1 MVPVSNRDEY
11 FALLRSGHT
20 PLLAQMEA
28 PWCGDC
34 HNALPELESI
44 ADTFRGRLT
53 VLRLD
58 ADADSTLR
66 EEFELQGYPTYIF
79 AERGRVVAS
88 CRGAP
93 HFGLRRLVELLVP

>member
-1 MVPVSNRDEY
+1 MVPVRTRDEY
-11 FALLRSGHT
+11 LALLRSGDP

-34 HNALPELESI
+34 HNALPELETI
-44 ADTFRGRLT
+44 ANTFRGRLT

-58 ADADSTLR
+58 ADADSRLR

-79 AERGRVVAS
+79 AESGRVTAT
-88 CRGAP
+88 CLGAP
-93 HFGLRRLVELLVP
+93 DFGLTRLVELLVP